1 MRYFAVLTAICG
13 FCFSS
18 WAAAA
23 PFDELAERLER
34 FDEGDLP
41 RENRQSER
49 FASQRQTRTSKA
61 QAAPNRDSVLHGDG
75 HYDDRGYDDGHF
87 DDGQFDDGSIWDES
101 CDSCGGCAG
110 NLCNWGSCKCHQ
122 FWGRAEYLQWWVRG
136 SSTPALVTTSPDG
149 TLPVSAGILPG
160 ATVLFGNDRI
170 NTKGRSGGRFTLGYW
185 FDGCD
190 SIGIENT
197 FLFLGDAQQ
206 GYYNNSNGSPILA
219 RPFVNANSG
228 AQDAVLVALPGIV
241 TGNIDVTSSSKI
253 YGNEVNLRRAL
264 YIDGCRRVDLL
275 AGYRFFQMS
284 EQLRVDTN
292 TVSIDPS
299 IPVTVGTTFN
309 IFDSF
314 HTRSQFNGGQLG
326 INSQHYF
333 GCWSVDL
340 LAKVALGGMTQTVTI
355 DGQTIVTPPG
365 STSSTARGGVLALPS
380 NMGQFTRSRF
390 AVIPE
395 FGVNLHRQLN
405 ACWKV
410 NLGYSLIIVTNVVR
424 PGDQIDTQVDP
435 NQFPPPATAGPFTS
449 PAFAFHDSDIWLQGL
464 NVGLEYNY

>member
-1 MRYFAVLTAICG
+1 MRYLAVLTAIYG

-23 PFDELAERLER
+23 PFDELSERLER
-34 FDEGDLP
+34 FDDEDMP
-41 RENRQSER
+41 RQSRQTER
-49 FASQRQTRTSKA
+49 FASQRQTRTSEP
-61 QAAPNRDSVLHGDG
+61 QEAPHPDSVLNGDGRFDEG
-75 HYDDRGYDDGHF
+75 HYDDGR
-87 DDGQFDDGSIWDES
+87 FDDGSAWDEP
-101 CDSCGGCAG
+101 CDSCGGSRPGDWCA
-110 NLCNWGSCKCHQ
+110 CRFHQ

-149 TLPVSAGILPG
+149 TQPVTAGILPG

-190 SIGIENT
+190 TIGIEDT
-197 FLFLGDAQQ
+197 FFFQGDAQQ
-206 GYYNNSNGSPILA
+206 GYINNSNGSPILA
-219 RPFVNANSG
+219 RPFVNSNSG

-241 TGNIDVTSSSKI
+241 TGNIDVTSYSKI

-264 YIDGCRRVDLL
+264 YIDDCRRIDLL
-275 AGYRFFQMS
+275 AGYRLFQMS
-284 EQLRVDTN
+284 EQLQIATN
-292 TVSIDPS
+292 TTSLDPS

-309 IFDSF
+309 IFDNF

-326 INSQHYF
+326 INTQHYF

-355 DGQTIVTPPG
+355 DGQTIVTPPR

-380 NMGQFTRSRF
+380 NMGQFSRSRF
-390 AVIPE
+390 AAIPE

-405 ACWKV
+405 SCWKV
-410 NLGYSLIIVTNVVR
+410 NLGYSLIVVTNVVR
-424 PGDQIDTQVDP
+424 PGDQIDTQVNP
-435 NQFPPPATAGPFTS
+435 NQFPPPATAGPFTA

>member
-1 MRYFAVLTAICG
+1 MRYLAVLTAICG

-18 WAAAA
+18 WATAA

-34 FDEGDLP
+34 FDDEDMP
-41 RENRQSER
+41 RESRQTER
-49 FASQRQTRTSKA
+49 FASQRQTRTSEP
-61 QAAPNRDSVLHGDG
+61 QEAPHSDSVLNGDG
-75 HYDDRGYDDGHF
+75 RFDDGRYDDGHF
-87 DDGQFDDGSIWDES
+87 DDGSLWDEP
-101 CDSCGGCAG
+101 CDTCGGGSPGDWCA
-110 NLCNWGSCKCHQ
+110 CRFHQ

-149 TLPVSAGILPG
+149 TQPVTAGILPG

-185 FDGCD
+185 FDCCD
-190 SIGIENT
+190 TIGIENT
-197 FLFLGDAQQ
+197 FFFLGDAQQ
-206 GYYNNSNGSPILA
+206 GYFNNSNGSPILA
-219 RPFVNANSG
+219 RPFVNSNTG

-241 TGNIDVTSSSKI
+241 TGNIDVTSNSKI
-253 YGNEVNLRRAL
+253 YGNEVNFRRAL
-264 YIDGCRRVDLL
+264 YIDGCRRIDLL
-275 AGYRFFQMS
+275 AGYRLFQMS
-284 EQLRVDTN
+284 EQLRIATN
-292 TVSIDPS
+292 TTSLDPS

-314 HTRSQFNGGQLG
+314 QTRSQFNGGQLG
-326 INSQHYF
+326 INTQHYF

-355 DGQTIVTPPG
+355 DGQTIVTPPR
-365 STSSTARGGVLALPS
+365 STSSTDRGGVLALPS
-380 NMGQFTRSRF
+380 NMGQFSRSRF

-405 ACWKV
+405 SCWKV
-410 NLGYSLIIVTNVVR
+410 NLGYSLIVVTNVVR
-424 PGDQIDTQVDP
+424 PGDQIDTRVDP
-435 NQFPPPATAGPFTS
+435 NQFPPPATAGPFTA